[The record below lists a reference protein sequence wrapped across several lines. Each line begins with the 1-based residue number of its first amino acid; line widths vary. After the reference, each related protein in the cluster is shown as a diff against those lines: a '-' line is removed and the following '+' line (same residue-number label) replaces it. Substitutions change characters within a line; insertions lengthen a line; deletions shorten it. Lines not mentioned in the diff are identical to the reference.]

1 METNGDDYTKAS
13 KRNKKWHALNLP
25 CPMTSH
31 LDIIASAHWLEEEPD
46 APADSWHYLSA
57 RQQNRLPSETSGTGL
72 TSRRFFCC
80 KFRSSIG
87 KTLTW
92 KPNKAPSQSSK
103 SMSGFHINSGG
114 ILNSPTALNA
124 PIAARTCQK
133 KDKSRKTLM
142 LALWT
147 CAKLLQL
154 TLATINSITP
164 ASQTHARRLQRPNVP
179 RESSLRHSRSSQDPP
194 MGGCYTQD
202 SPFPQVCRSS
212 RPFPPRSSKPP
223 SNCLPVCLLKQV
235 EPTPHFFFFFFF
247 CSSGSCDAYSPFLR
261 SRCCRC
267 CFINSIFFFFFNSS
281 ASSYPYSPSSAS
293 EAPPFSAFS
302 SSTPLLLLI
311 LILALLLPILLLL
324 LLHQTPSISNL
335 KKQICGKKKLS
346 RNCSIFSLLLFLFF
360 VLLQLLCFF
369 RCLLFSFSCLPPPTL
384 LLLHQ
389 LPSNSNLKKR
399 ICSPPKNKNLS
410 QNSFIFRL
418 FFFNPSASSDTY
430 YSLSPAPDAPHFFCS
445 FINSIN
451 PATSQTDFAANEF
464 YKRAAK
470 NCLSCGRFRH
480 EKLRQSSSR

>member
-13 KRNKKWHALNLP
+13 ERNKKWHALNLP

-46 APADSWHYLSA
+46 APVDSWHYLSA

-124 PIAARTCQK
+124 AIAARTCQK

-164 ASQTHARRLQRPNVP
+164 ASQTHARRLQRLNVP
-179 RESSLRHSRSSQDPP
+179 RESSWRHSRSSQDPP

-235 EPTPHFFFFFFF
+235 EPTPHFFFF

-267 CFINSIFFFFFNSS
+267 CFINSIFFFFNSS
-281 ASSYPYSPSSAS
+281 ASSYPLFSFFRFRSSSIFRLFFFNSSA
-293 EAPPFSAFS
+293 
-302 SSTPLLLLI
+302 LLI
-311 LILALLLPILLLL
+311 LILALLLPMLLLLL
-324 LLHQTPSISNL
+324 LLHQNPSINNL
-335 KKQICGKKKLS
+335 KKQICGKKIPETAPFS
-346 RNCSIFSLLLFLFF
+346 ASSCSCS
-360 VLLQLLCFF
+360 
-369 RCLLFSFSCLPPPTL
+369 LFSF
-384 LLLHQ
+384 
-389 LPSNSNLKKR
+389 N
-399 ICSPPKNKNLS
+399 
-410 QNSFIFRL
+410 F
-418 FFFNPSASSDTY
+418 SASSDTY
-430 YSLSPAPDAPHFFCS
+430 YSLSAASHRRRCYC
-445 FINSIN
+445 FINSHQT
-451 PATSQTDFAANEF
+451 ATSKNGFAAPPQKRKQKTKTFPKTALFSASSYSLLTLLLQPNLLF
-464 YKRAAK
+464 SFTCSRCSPLLQLHQSSNFTNGFCYKRI
-470 NCLSCGRFRH
+470 LQESCEELPLVRKIPTR
-480 EKLRQSSSR
+480 EAMAV